1 MCTKSKLLINHPD
14 GHLALCGCGTYLL
27 CFKNIHLEFTKKEF
41 FCFLDYID
49 SIDINYWKNQFNSY
63 PECKRNIPIPTN
75 QGNLILVFNEDEFL
89 LLRAIVHL
97 DKNHMKNQLKKLIKN
112 YWKN

>member
-1 MCTKSKLLINHPD
+1 MCTKSKLLINHSD
-14 GHLALCGCGTYLL
+14 GHIALCGCGTYLL

-49 SIDINYWKNQFNSY
+49 SIDINYWENQFKSY
-63 PECKRNIPIPTN
+63 PACKRNIPIPTN
-75 QGNLILVFNEDEFL
+75 QGNLLLVFDEDEFL